1 MPDLKQAINML
12 VVIILVLTMMLLGD
26 YMGYKFGR
34 MKLLASVGII
44 ALALVIVYAIYS
56 FAVLVLLGQ

>member
-1 MPDLKQAINML
+1 MPDLKQAINIL

-56 FAVLVLLGQ
+56 FAVLVLFGQ

>member
-12 VVIILVLTMMLLGD
+12 VVIILVLAMMLLGD

-56 FAVLVLLGQ
+56 FALLVLLGQ

>member
-1 MPDLKQAINML
+1 MPDLKQAINIL
-12 VVIILVLTMMLLGD
+12 VVVILVLTMMLLGD

>member
-1 MPDLKQAINML
+1 MPDLKQAINIL
-12 VVIILVLTMMLLGD
+12 VVIILVLSLMLLGD
-26 YMGYKFGR
+26 YIGYKFGR

-56 FAVLVLLGQ
+56 FAVLVLLG

>member
-1 MPDLKQAINML
+1 MPDLKQAINIL
-12 VVIILVLTMMLLGD
+12 VVIILILAMMLLGD

-44 ALALVIVYAIYS
+44 ALAFVIAYAIYS
-56 FAVLVLLGQ
+56 FVVLVLLS

>member
-1 MPDLKQAINML
+1 MPDLKQAINIL
-12 VVIILVLTMMLLGD
+12 VVIILVLAMMLLGD

-44 ALALVIVYAIYS
+44 SLAFVIAYAIYS
-56 FAVLVLLGQ
+56 FAVLVLLA